1 MNKKLLNVT
10 KTILKPLISW
20 LIKNDIRYNSFLS
33 IVKVLYFEASYELL
47 KKETKPRVS
56 QISILTGLHRKDVKL
71 MISKNFASDI
81 SLVKITPKRA
91 NLFKRAW

>member
-1 MNKKLLNVT
+1 MNEKLLNVT

-56 QISILTGLHRKDVKL
+56 QISILTGLHRKILQVIL
-71 MISKNFASDI
+71 A
-81 SLVKITPKRA
+81 L
-91 NLFKRAW
+91 